1 AQLPRR
7 ALRRRAAARL
17 DRPCL
22 RQPPAPVARRRAQR
36 QPRPG
41 HLDRRDATALPD
53 QQDRHDCRRRH
64 PRPRDGRQHAPP
76 RDRALRGPRRPR
88 RGQRRLHRG
97 VDVRVRPAHAGRDG
111 RRPRGADQRPR
122 SRLPLLTMSRL
133 LFFTQEAFRALR
145 RNGAP
150 SMAAVVTTVV
160 TVILLGVLIPIF
172 QTTQAKSDQVRDSLE
187 FRVAI
192 YDDATKPEIN
202 KLEDQLLAIPH
213 VASARLIT
221 KSEALHELTEDL
233 GKQKSGELLTQL
245 HSNPL
250 PANFEVKAD
259 DASNLDAV
267 RAAVT
272 PPGPSGNPQSIS
284 PIVQDVFDRQ
294 EDSKKIEQ
302 VTSALKIVLTV
313 ITALLIIASLML
325 VGNTIRLSI
334 YTRRREVE
342 VMRLV
347 GATRW
352 FIRWPFMIEGVVVG
366 FAGGL
371 VAILILWLGK
381 ITIVDPLSDTFSF
394 LAAQNNSTLS
404 FPALVAILFGAS
416 VLVSAVGS
424 GVTLRRFLKV

>member
-1 AQLPRR
+1 
-7 ALRRRAAARL
+7 
-17 DRPCL
+17 
-22 RQPPAPVARRRAQR
+22 
-36 QPRPG
+36 
-41 HLDRRDATALPD
+41 
-53 QQDRHDCRRRH
+53 
-64 PRPRDGRQHAPP
+64 
-76 RDRALRGPRRPR
+76 
-88 RGQRRLHRG
+88 
-97 VDVRVRPAHAGRDG
+97 
-111 RRPRGADQRPR
+111 
-122 SRLPLLTMSRL
+122 MSRL
-133 LFFTQEAFRALR
+133 FFFTQEAFRALR

-160 TVILLGVLIPIF
+160 TVILLGVLIPVF

-192 YDDATKPEIN
+192 FDDATRAEIN
-202 KLEDQLLAIPH
+202 DLQAKLLEIPH
-213 VASARLIT
+213 VESVNLIT
-221 KSEALHELTEDL
+221 KAQALNELKEDL
-233 GKQKSGELLTQL
+233 GKEKSSELLAQL

-250 PANFEVKAD
+250 PANFQVKAD
-259 DASNLDAV
+259 DASNLDEV

-272 PPGPSGNPQSIS
+272 PPGASGKPQPIS
-284 PIVQDVFDRQ
+284 PIVQEVFDRQ

-366 FAGGL
+366 FLGGL
-371 VAILILWLGK
+371 IAILILWLGK
-381 ITIVDPLSDTFSF
+381 LTIVDPLSDSIGF
-394 LAAQNNSTLS
+394 LAAQNSTTLS
-404 FPALVAILFGAS
+404 FPALVAILFAAA
-416 VLVSAVGS
+416 VFVSAIGS

>member
-1 AQLPRR
+1 
-7 ALRRRAAARL
+7 
-17 DRPCL
+17 
-22 RQPPAPVARRRAQR
+22 
-36 QPRPG
+36 
-41 HLDRRDATALPD
+41 
-53 QQDRHDCRRRH
+53 
-64 PRPRDGRQHAPP
+64 
-76 RDRALRGPRRPR
+76 
-88 RGQRRLHRG
+88 
-97 VDVRVRPAHAGRDG
+97 
-111 RRPRGADQRPR
+111 
-122 SRLPLLTMSRL
+122 MSRL

-150 SMAAVVTTVV
+150 SMAAIVTTVV

-172 QTTQAKSDQVRDSLE
+172 QTTQAKSNQVRDSLE
-187 FRVAI
+187 TRVAI
-192 YDDATKPEIN
+192 FDDATKPEIA

-213 VASARLIT
+213 VDSVRLIT
-221 KSEALHELTEDL
+221 KAEALNELKEDL
-233 GKQKSGELLTQL
+233 GKHKSSELLAQL

-250 PANFEVKAD
+250 PANFSVKAD
-259 DASNLDAV
+259 DASNLGAV
-267 RAAVT
+267 EAAIT
-272 PPGPSGNPQSIS
+272 PPGPNGKPQPIS
-284 PIVQDVFDRQ
+284 PIVQDQFSRQ

-313 ITALLIIASLML
+313 ITALLIAASLML

-366 FAGGL
+366 FFGGL

-381 ITIVDPLSDTFSF
+381 LTIVDPLSNSIGF
-394 LAAQNNSTLS
+394 LAAQNSTTLS
-404 FPALVAILFGAS
+404 FPALVAILFAAA